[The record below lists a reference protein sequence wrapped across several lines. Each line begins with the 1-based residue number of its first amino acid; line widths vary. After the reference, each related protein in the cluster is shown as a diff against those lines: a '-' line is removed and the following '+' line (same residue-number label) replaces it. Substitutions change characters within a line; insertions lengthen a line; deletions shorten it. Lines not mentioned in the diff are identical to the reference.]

1 MARTKLS
8 DEAIAA
14 KLGERKAWM
23 RRGGAIERSFRFVDF
38 VEAFGFMSAVA
49 LVAERMNHHPEWKN
63 VYRTVEVTLST
74 HDAGGLTELDFEL
87 AAAMD
92 RLSARFG
99 VEG

>member
-14 KLGERKAWM
+14 KLGERKAWT
-23 RRGGAIERSFRFVDF
+23 RRGEAIERSFRFADF

-63 VYRTVEVTLST
+63 VYRTVDVTLST

-87 AAAMD
+87 AATMD